1 MCVSQDV
8 VVTELT
14 SCTSRSNSS
23 LPDRTLQAF
32 SAFQSMLD
40 EHDRYTE
47 HLSQLCYPYPVHPR
61 EPLYQLFRRWGCQ
74 WYLAYWIHHIA
85 WDTDSKKLQ
94 EWKKKRVFML
104 FAASKLNLKY
114 AFNVQGTCWKLSI
127 SPILPGLLQHT
138 GLAKTEQQLFKSTLS
153 HLLTLSRP
161 PIGPKH
167 AVLQKTDTISNST
180 FWLYFHPIIKYYQKK
195 RNRIFLR
202 QNSVRLKLNSRCSL
216 PRESYSPG
224 LAGLAAV
231 TKPCTST
238 SCTHTL

>member
-1 MCVSQDV
+1 MNTTGTQSISHSSVIFTLCTHVS
-8 VVTELT
+8 L
-14 SCTSRSNSS
+14 CTSSS
-23 LPDRTLQAF
+23 GGEVVSDTLRTGSIILHGTQTPKNF
-32 SAFQSMLD
+32 KN
-40 EHDRYTE
+40 E
-47 HLSQLCYPYPVHPR
+47 
-61 EPLYQLFRRWGCQ
+61 
-74 WYLAYWIHHIA
+74 
-85 WDTDSKKLQ
+85 
-94 EWKKKRVFML
+94 KRVFML
-104 FAASKLNLKY
+104 FAASKINLKY
-114 AFNVQGTCWKLSI
+114 AFNVQGTCWELSI
-127 SPILPGLLQHT
+127 SPVLPGLLQHT
-138 GLAKTEQQLFKSTLS
+138 RLVETEQQLFKSTLS

-180 FWLYFHPIIKYYQKK
+180 FWLYFHPTIKYYQKK
-195 RNRIFLR
+195 HNRIFLR

>member
-1 MCVSQDV
+1 MNTTGTQSISHSSVILTLCTHVS
-8 VVTELT
+8 L
-14 SCTSRSNSS
+14 CTNSS
-23 LPDRTLQAF
+23 GGEVVSDTLHTGSIILHGTQTPKNF
-32 SAFQSMLD
+32 KN
-40 EHDRYTE
+40 E
-47 HLSQLCYPYPVHPR
+47 
-61 EPLYQLFRRWGCQ
+61 
-74 WYLAYWIHHIA
+74 
-85 WDTDSKKLQ
+85 
-94 EWKKKRVFML
+94 KKKRVFML

>member
-1 MCVSQDV
+1 MNTTGTQSISHSSVILTLCTHVS
-8 VVTELT
+8 L
-14 SCTSRSNSS
+14 CTSSS
-23 LPDRTLQAF
+23 GGEVVSDTLHTG
-32 SAFQSMLD
+32 SITL
-40 EHDRYTE
+40 H
-47 HLSQLCYPYPVHPR
+47 
-61 EPLYQLFRRWGCQ
+61 G
-74 WYLAYWIHHIA
+74 
-85 WDTDSKKLQ
+85 TDSKKLQ